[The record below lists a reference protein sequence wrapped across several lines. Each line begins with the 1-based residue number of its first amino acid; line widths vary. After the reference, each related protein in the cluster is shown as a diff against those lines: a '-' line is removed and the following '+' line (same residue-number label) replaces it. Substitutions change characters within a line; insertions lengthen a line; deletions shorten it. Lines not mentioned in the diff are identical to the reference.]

1 MYRSDVR
8 CPDQEYSHYLKF
20 ARMRYFIILAF
31 FLGWTLPASA
41 QLGIKGGFYTV
52 QVNPDDL
59 SIFNPNTLSNFTFGV
74 KEARYGF
81 HIGALYKIR
90 FEKFFIQ
97 PELLINSNTTTFTFK
112 DLNAERQLEESYQ
125 YLDLPLMI
133 GFDLGVLNLFGGP
146 VAHYFVGSTSEFN
159 DQFGADYRQRWNDLA
174 MGWQAGLGFDIG
186 RFNIDL
192 RYEGNFYKFADHM
205 VFFEEKYNFR
215 DRPTRII
222 TSLGFNF

>member
-1 MYRSDVR
+1 
-8 CPDQEYSHYLKF
+8 
-20 ARMRYFIILAF
+20 MRILLVLALCF
-31 FLGWTLPASA
+31 GLSGSLFA

-52 QVNPDDL
+52 QINPDDL
-59 SIFNPNTLSNFTFGV
+59 NIFNPNTLRDFSFGV

-90 FEKFFIQ
+90 FDKFFLQ

-112 DLNAERQLEESYQ
+112 DLNVERQLEESYQ
-125 YLDLPLMI
+125 YLDLPLMA

-146 VAHYFVGSTSEFN
+146 VAHYFVGSTSEFT
-159 DQFGADYRQRWNDLA
+159 DEFGDGYRQSWNDLA
-174 MGWQAGLGFDIG
+174 MGWQAGLSFDIG

-192 RYEGNFYKFADHM
+192 RYEGNFYRFGEHM
-205 VFFEEKYNFR
+205 VFFGEKYNFR
-215 DRPTRII
+215 DRPTRVI